1 MEDEQG
7 VDATLAPIAGRAEIE
22 FRRDTSIYSSCL
34 LLRIFNAH
42 VSTARYTLMT
52 RSGRGSRPG
61 LSGCPV
67 RVGVHRRPGTGRCR
81 RVRAV
86 MLPTHRRLSGCPTSP
101 RQGVVDAVKLT
112 GLQRAVLMIWRE
124 N

>member
-52 RSGRGSRPG
+52 LSGRGFRPG
-61 LSGCPV
+61 LSGRLIRAGAC
-67 RVGVHRRPGTGRCR
+67 RRPGTGRCR

-86 MLPTHRRLSGCPTSP
+86 MLLTDRRLSGRPTSP
-101 RQGVVDAVKLT
+101 RQGVVDAAKLT
-112 GLQRAVLMIWRE
+112 GLQRAVLTIWRE